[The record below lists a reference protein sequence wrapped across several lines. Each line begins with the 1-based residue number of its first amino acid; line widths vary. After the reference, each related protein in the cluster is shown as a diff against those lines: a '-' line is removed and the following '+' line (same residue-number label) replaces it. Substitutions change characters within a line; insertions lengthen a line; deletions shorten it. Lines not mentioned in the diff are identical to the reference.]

1 MPTPLPIVIL
11 VLVLAITSLGFS
23 AETQAAG
30 AVAPIAGP
38 VIRPL
43 DIVKSP
49 VSRGLAER
57 MRTAPSRRAQSHD
70 AVGSA
75 TAAELET
82 SARGRLAAGLL
93 LGAAY
98 GRWR

>member
-11 VLVLAITSLGFS
+11 VLVLSITSLGFS
-23 AETQAAG
+23 ATTQAAG
-30 AVAPIAGP
+30 AVAPITGP
-38 VIRPL
+38 AIRPL
-43 DIVKSP
+43 DIVTSP

-57 MRTAPSRRAQSHD
+57 MRTRPSRRARSHD
-70 AVGSA
+70 AVG
-75 TAAELET
+75 T